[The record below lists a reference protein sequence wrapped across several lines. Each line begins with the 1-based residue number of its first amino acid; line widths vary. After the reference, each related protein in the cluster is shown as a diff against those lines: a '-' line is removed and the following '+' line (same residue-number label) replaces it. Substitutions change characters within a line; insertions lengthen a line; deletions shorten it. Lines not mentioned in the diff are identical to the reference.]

1 MKLLVLLAS
10 VAMATAAS
18 LSFESQWEAFKIKHD
33 KAYSEKEEYARRL
46 IFQDNLKTIETHN
59 QQADAGKHSY
69 WLGVNQF
76 ADMTHAEYLDKVI
89 GGCLINGNLT
99 KAGSRATYRF
109 IPNLQ
114 VNDTVDWRDQ
124 GLVTDI
130 KDQGQCGSCWAF
142 STTGSLEGQHAKA
155 TGTLVSL
162 SEQNLMDCSRK
173 EGNKGCEGGDMDQAF
188 QYIIQNKGIDTE
200 QCYPYHAKNH
210 RCKFDNSCIGA
221 TMSSFTDVTSGDEDA
236 LKQATFSI
244 GPISVGID
252 ASHQSFQFY
261 SSGVYNEFE
270 CSSTKLDHGVLVVG
284 YGTYHSKD
292 YWLVKNSW
300 GTVWG
305 NQGYIMMTRNKNNQC
320 GIATDAS
327 YPVV

>member
-1 MKLLVLLAS
+1 MKLLVLLAC

-33 KAYSEKEEYARRL
+33 KGYGEKEEYARRL
-46 IFQDNLKTIETHN
+46 IFQDNLKTIVRHN
-59 QQADAGKHSY
+59 QEADAGKHSY

-76 ADMTHAEYLDKVI
+76 ADMTHAEYLDQVI
-89 GGCLINGNLT
+89 GGCLINGNRT
-99 KAGSRATYRF
+99 KAGSRAIYRST
-109 IPNLQ
+109 PNMQ
-114 VNDTVDWRDQ
+114 VRDTVDWRDE

-162 SEQNLMDCSRK
+162 SEQNLVDCSRQL
-173 EGNKGCEGGDMDQAF
+173 GNKGCEGGDMDQAF
-188 QYIIQNKGIDTE
+188 QYIIQNNGIDQE
-200 QCYPYHAKNH
+200 QCYPYKAKNH
-210 RCKFDNSCIGA
+210 RCKFDASCVGA

-236 LKQATFSI
+236 LKQACSSV

-252 ASHQSFQFY
+252 ASHQSFQLY
-261 SSGVYNEFE
+261 NSGVYDEFE
-270 CSSTKLDHGVLVVG
+270 CSSTRLDHGVLVVG
-284 YGTYHSKD
+284 YGTYQNKD

-305 NQGYIMMTRNKNNQC
+305 NEGYIMMSRNKENQC
-320 GIATDAS
+320 GVATDAS
-327 YPVV
+327 FPVV